1 MFSFSLNSNSQQMIQ
16 NILNGL
22 RTVFPAYP
30 HRTYVYDNRAGVHAL
45 EIAKNGRIC
54 NLYLFYPETDGSG
67 KIGSVA
73 LYGDALDTH
82 FRTIS
87 SSRNLFGMN
96 VTSIERDF
104 GREEFLDIYVD
115 Y

>member
-22 RTVFPAYP
+22 RMAFPAYQC
-30 HRTYVYDNRAGVHAL
+30 RTYIYDYRAGVHAL
-45 EIAKNGRIC
+45 EITRNGRIC

-73 LYGDALDTH
+73 LYGDALENH
-82 FRTIS
+82 YRTIS
-87 SSRNLFGMN
+87 SSKNLFGMH

-104 GREEFLDIYVD
+104 GQEDFLDIYVE